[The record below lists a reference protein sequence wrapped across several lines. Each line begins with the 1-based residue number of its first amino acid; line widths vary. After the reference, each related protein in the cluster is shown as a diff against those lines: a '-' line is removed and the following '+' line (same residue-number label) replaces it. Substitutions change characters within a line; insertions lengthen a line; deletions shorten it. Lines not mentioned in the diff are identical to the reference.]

1 MQIQWFP
8 GHMHKAR
15 LKIKEALPKVD
26 LLIEVLDARIP
37 FSSQNPMLEALRG
50 HKPCVKVLSKS
61 DLADPVLTA
70 QWQAY
75 LDQFKGVKTIAI
87 STEQPEKTRKIT
99 ELCRTMMPDKN
110 AGVKNIHTMIVGIPN
125 VGKSTLINT
134 LADRTIAKTGNEP
147 AITKCQQ
154 RINLNNG
161 IVLSDTP
168 GVMWPNIENIN
179 SGYRLAI
186 TGAIRDT
193 AMEYVDVA
201 LFASNFL
208 MHNYPETLTQR
219 YQLESLPD
227 TELEVL
233 ESIGQKRGCL
243 LSGAKVDLERVAKI
257 LLHELRAGLLGPVTL
272 ETPQMAEKELE
283 ELVTIRQQKVDKKA
297 ARKRNWKRSR

>member
-15 LKIKEALPKVD
+15 LKIKEALPRVD

-37 FSSQNPMLEALRG
+37 FSSQNPMLEELRG
-50 HKPCVKVLSKS
+50 KKPCIKVLSKS
-61 DLADPVLTA
+61 DLADPAITR
-70 QWQAY
+70 QWQEY

-87 STEQPEKTRKIT
+87 STEQPEKTRQIT
-99 ELCRTMMPDKN
+99 ELCRVMMPDKN

-134 LADRTIAKTGNEP
+134 LADRAIAKTGNEP
-147 AITKCQQ
+147 AITKSQQ

-201 LFASNFL
+201 LFAASFL
-208 MHNYPETLTQR
+208 MVNYPENLTKR
-219 YQLESLPD
+219 FQLETLPD

-233 ESIGQKRGCL
+233 ENIGRKRGCL
-243 LSGAKVDLERVAKI
+243 LRGARVDLERAAKI

-272 ETPQMAEKELE
+272 ETPQMAEKELN
-283 ELVTIRQQKVDKKA
+283 ELEICRQHKADKKA
-297 ARKRNWKRSR
+297 ARKQAWKRSK